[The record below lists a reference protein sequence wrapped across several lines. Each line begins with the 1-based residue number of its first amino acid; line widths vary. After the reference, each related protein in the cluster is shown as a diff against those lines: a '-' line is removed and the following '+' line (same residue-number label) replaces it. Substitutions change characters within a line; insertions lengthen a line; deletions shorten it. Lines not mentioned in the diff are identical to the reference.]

1 MMRMSNLN
9 KGNIIFLKYGT
20 FKNNPGKFLIDTKH
34 MFLITAYVTD
44 GIDAGYLVSP
54 VSSNLRQVRDS
65 RPLNIPISK
74 TDESGLR
81 KDSYVNASWYGLI
94 SEDDVHKV
102 VGSISEDELDNIQIA
117 LDSYDTDLELE
128 DYNYED

>member
-1 MMRMSNLN
+1 MNNLE
-9 KGNIIFLKYGT
+9 GGDIIFLKYGT

-34 MFLITAYVTD
+34 MFLITTDVTD
-44 GIDAGYLVSP
+44 GIDTGYLVSP
-54 VSSNLRQVRDS
+54 ISSNLRQVRDS

-102 VGSISEDELDNIQIA
+102 VGSISEDELDRVQIA
-117 LDSYDTDLELE
+117 LDRYNTDLELE
-128 DYNYED
+128 DYHYED

>member
-1 MMRMSNLN
+1 MSNLN

-34 MFLITAYVTD
+34 MFLIAAYVTD

>member
-1 MMRMSNLN
+1 MSNLN

-44 GIDAGYLVSP
+44 GIYAGYLVSP

>member
-1 MMRMSNLN
+1 MNNLE
-9 KGNIIFLKYGT
+9 GGDIIFLKYGT
-20 FKNNPGKFLIDTKH
+20 FKNNPGKFLIGTKH
-34 MFLITAYVTD
+34 MFLITTDVTD
-44 GIDAGYLVSP
+44 GIDTGYLVSP
-54 VSSNLRQVRDS
+54 ISSNLRQVRDS

-102 VGSISEDELDNIQIA
+102 VGSISEDDLDRVQIA
-117 LDSYDTDLELE
+117 LDRYNTELELE
-128 DYNYED
+128 DYHYED

>member
-1 MMRMSNLN
+1 
-9 KGNIIFLKYGT
+9 
-20 FKNNPGKFLIDTKH
+20 
-34 MFLITAYVTD
+34 MFLITTDVTD
-44 GIDAGYLVSP
+44 GIDTGYLVSP
-54 VSSNLRQVRDS
+54 ISSNLRQVRDS

-102 VGSISEDELDNIQIA
+102 VGSISEDELDRVQIA
-117 LDSYDTDLELE
+117 LDRYNTELELE
-128 DYNYED
+128 DYHYED